1 MSDFN
6 FKEYVEAR
14 AGERIGGTDES
25 RRYAYKGDLAML
37 RAFKK
42 LRYVELVV
50 AAVVRSQKS
59 IATHALMGRSV
70 RVSPRQVPRIYNIAK
85 DCAARLDV
93 PVPTIYI
100 VNSPVMNAYTF
111 GTDEDSFIVVHSKLV
126 DDFSDDELR
135 FVIGHEMGHI
145 QNKHVV
151 YGTALQI
158 LKSNA
163 TLFLRWL
170 VPPAEVA
177 LAAWSRRAEVTC
189 DRAGLLCA
197 GDLAVAER
205 AFLKMACGST
215 KLYEELDIEAF
226 VEQLESGQT
235 KLGRL
240 TEMAATHPYLPKRIR
255 ALQLFADSEMYRRAT
270 GLGDEGLAL
279 QEVDEQVDAI
289 IRILGSKKTS
299 AEEKH
304 D

>member
-6 FKEYVEAR
+6 FREYVESR
-14 AGERIGGTDES
+14 AEGRIGGTEES

-37 RAFKK
+37 RTFKK

-59 IATHALMGRSV
+59 IVTHGFMGRSV

-85 DCAARLDV
+85 DCAERLDV

-100 VNSPVMNAYTF
+100 ANSPVMNAYTF
-111 GTDEDSFIVVHSKLV
+111 GTDEDSFIVIHSKLV

-151 YGTALQI
+151 YGTALQL

-170 VPPAEVA
+170 VPPAEIA
-177 LAAWSRRAEVTC
+177 LATWARRAEVTC

-197 GDLAVAER
+197 GELAVAER

-226 VEQLESGQT
+226 LEQLEAGQT

-240 TEMAATHPYLPKRIR
+240 TEMTATHPYLPKRIR
-255 ALQLFADSEMYRRAT
+255 SLQLFAESQMYRMAT
-270 GLGDEGLAL
+270 GLGDDGLAL
-279 QEVDEQVDAI
+279 QEVDERVDEI
-289 IRILGSKKTS
+289 IRIIGSKKTS
-299 AEEKH
+299 AEGEA
-304 D
+304 